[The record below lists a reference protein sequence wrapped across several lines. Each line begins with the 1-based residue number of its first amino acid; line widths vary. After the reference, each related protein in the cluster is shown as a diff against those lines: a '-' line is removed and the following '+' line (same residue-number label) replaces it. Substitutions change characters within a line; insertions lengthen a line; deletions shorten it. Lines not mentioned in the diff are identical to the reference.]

1 MDRPPCQKDDG
12 IARLFGKAQA
22 LYREIGRAL
31 AGVPLAVLRRL
42 FDPSSPL
49 GDSSLFRL
57 SVSLRM

>member
-31 AGVPLAVLRRL
+31 IRAG
-42 FDPSSPL
+42 FW
-49 GDSSLFRL
+49 
-57 SVSLRM
+57 